1 MRDKLAALTRPR
13 RLLVAAGALLLLA
26 GALLAGQN
34 LLIERRAAR
43 QTADLLAAV
52 ETRIAA
58 PADLPAPEVTGDP
71 WAGYEV
77 IGVVA
82 LPDLGLSLPVLA
94 DYTQDL
100 LAVAP
105 CRYTDDLALEPGQL
119 VVAGHNYRTHFG
131 RLGELA
137 PGSRITWQN
146 LDGVTYTYTV
156 TEVTEIDAGDRE
168 ALEQGDWDL
177 TLFTCD
183 VTRTRRI
190 LVRAALE
197 A

>member
-1 MRDKLAALTRPR
+1 MRDKLAALTRSR
-13 RLLVAAGALLLLA
+13 RPLVAAGALLLLA

-34 LLIERRAAR
+34 LLTERRAAR

-77 IGVVA
+77 IGVVG

-131 RLGELA
+131 RLGELS

>member
-1 MRDKLAALTRPR
+1 MCDRLAALTRPR

-34 LLIERRAAR
+34 LLTERRAAR

-77 IGVVA
+77 IGVVG

-137 PGSRITWQN
+137 PGCRITWQN

>member
-1 MRDKLAALTRPR
+1 MRDRLAALTRSR
-13 RLLVAAGALLLLA
+13 RPLVAAGALLLLA

-34 LLIERRAAR
+34 LLTERRAAR

-77 IGVVA
+77 IGVVG

>member
-34 LLIERRAAR
+34 LLTERRAAR

-77 IGVVA
+77 IGVVG

-131 RLGELA
+131 RLGELS

>member
-34 LLIERRAAR
+34 LLTERRAAR

-58 PADLPAPEVTGDP
+58 PADLPAPEVTRDP
-71 WAGYEV
+71 WTGYEV
-77 IGVVA
+77 IGVVG

-131 RLGELA
+131 RLGELS

-197 A
+197 T

>member
-34 LLIERRAAR
+34 LLTERRAAR

-77 IGVVA
+77 IGVVG

-94 DYTQDL
+94 GYTQDL

-156 TEVTEIDAGDRE
+156 TEVTEIDAGGRE

>member
-1 MRDKLAALTRPR
+1 MRDKLAALTRSR
-13 RLLVAAGALLLLA
+13 RRLVAAGALLLLA

-34 LLIERRAAR
+34 LLTERRAAR

-77 IGVVA
+77 IGVVG

>member
-34 LLIERRAAR
+34 LLTERRAAR

-77 IGVVA
+77 IGVVG

-146 LDGVTYTYTV
+146 LDGVTYTFTV

>member
-1 MRDKLAALTRPR
+1 MRDKLAALTRSR
-13 RLLVAAGALLLLA
+13 RPLVAAGALLLLA

-34 LLIERRAAR
+34 LLTERRAAR

-77 IGVVA
+77 IGVVG

-94 DYTQDL
+94 GYTQDL

-137 PGSRITWQN
+137 PGCRITWQN
-146 LDGVTYTYTV
+146 LDGVT
-156 TEVTEIDAGDRE
+156 
-168 ALEQGDWDL
+168 
-177 TLFTCD
+177 
-183 VTRTRRI
+183 
-190 LVRAALE
+190 
-197 A
+197 

>member
-13 RLLVAAGALLLLA
+13 RLLVTAGALLLLA

-34 LLIERRAAR
+34 LLTERRAAR

-77 IGVVA
+77 IGVVG

-197 A
+197 T

>member
-34 LLIERRAAR
+34 LLTERRAAR

-77 IGVVA
+77 IGVVG

-105 CRYTDDLALEPGQL
+105 RRYTDDLALEPGQL

>member
-1 MRDKLAALTRPR
+1 MRDKLAALTRSR
-13 RLLVAAGALLLLA
+13 RPLVAAGALLLLA

-34 LLIERRAAR
+34 LLTERRAAR

-77 IGVVA
+77 IGVVS
-82 LPDLGLSLPVLA
+82 LPDLGLSMPVLA

-156 TEVTEIDAGDRE
+156 TEITEIDAGDRE

>member
-1 MRDKLAALTRPR
+1 MRDRLAALTRPR

-34 LLIERRAAR
+34 LLTERRAAR

-77 IGVVA
+77 IGVVG

-131 RLGELA
+131 RLGELN

-197 A
+197 T

>member
-13 RLLVAAGALLLLA
+13 RRLVAAGALLLLA

-34 LLIERRAAR
+34 LLTERRAAR

-77 IGVVA
+77 IGVVG

-94 DYTQDL
+94 GYTQDL

-146 LDGVTYTYTV
+146 LDGVTYAYTV
-156 TEVTEIDAGDRE
+156 TEITEIDAGDRE

>member
-34 LLIERRAAR
+34 LLTERRAAR

-77 IGVVA
+77 IGVVG

-146 LDGVTYTYTV
+146 LDGVTYAYSA
-156 TEVTEIDAGDRE
+156 TEVTEIDAGHRE

>member
-1 MRDKLAALTRPR
+1 MRDKLAALTRSR
-13 RLLVAAGALLLLA
+13 RPLVAAGALLLLA

-34 LLIERRAAR
+34 LLTERRAAR

-77 IGVVA
+77 IGVVG

-94 DYTQDL
+94 GYTQDL

-131 RLGELA
+131 RLGELS

>member
-34 LLIERRAAR
+34 LLTERRAAR

-77 IGVVA
+77 IGVVG

-197 A
+197 T

>member
-34 LLIERRAAR
+34 LLTERRAAR
-43 QTADLLAAV
+43 QTADLLASV

-77 IGVVA
+77 IGVVG

>member
-1 MRDKLAALTRPR
+1 MRDRLAALTRPR

-34 LLIERRAAR
+34 LLTERRAAR

-197 A
+197 T

>member
-34 LLIERRAAR
+34 LLTERRAAR

-77 IGVVA
+77 IGVVG

-94 DYTQDL
+94 GYTQDL

>member
-1 MRDKLAALTRPR
+1 MCDRLAALTRFR
-13 RLLVAAGALLLLA
+13 RLLVTAGALLLLA
-26 GALLAGQN
+26 GTLLAGQN
-34 LLIERRAAR
+34 LLTERRAAR

-77 IGVVA
+77 IGVVG

>member
-1 MRDKLAALTRPR
+1 MRDKLAAFTRPR

-34 LLIERRAAR
+34 LLTERRAAR

-77 IGVVA
+77 IGVVG

>member
-34 LLIERRAAR
+34 LLTERRAAR

-77 IGVVA
+77 IGVVG

-94 DYTQDL
+94 GYTQDL

-137 PGSRITWQN
+137 SGSRITWQN

>member
-1 MRDKLAALTRPR
+1 MRDKLAAFTRPR

-34 LLIERRAAR
+34 LLTERRAAR

-58 PADLPAPEVTGDP
+58 PADLPAPEGTGDP

-77 IGVVA
+77 IGVVG

>member
-34 LLIERRAAR
+34 LLTERRAAR

-58 PADLPAPEVTGDP
+58 PADPPAPEVTGDP

-77 IGVVA
+77 IGVVG

>member
-34 LLIERRAAR
+34 LLTERRAAR

-77 IGVVA
+77 IGVVG

-94 DYTQDL
+94 GYTQDL

-146 LDGVTYTYTV
+146 LDGVTYAYTV

>member
-34 LLIERRAAR
+34 LLTERRAAR

-77 IGVVA
+77 IGVVG

-94 DYTQDL
+94 GYTQDL

-131 RLGELA
+131 RLGELS

-197 A
+197 T

>member
-1 MRDKLAALTRPR
+1 MRDKLAALTRSR

-34 LLIERRAAR
+34 LLTERRAAR

-77 IGVVA
+77 IGVVG
-82 LPDLGLSLPVLA
+82 LPDLGLGLPVLA

>member
-1 MRDKLAALTRPR
+1 MRDRLAALTRPR

-26 GALLAGQN
+26 GTLLAGQN
-34 LLIERRAAR
+34 LLTERRAAR

-77 IGVVA
+77 IGVVG

>member
-34 LLIERRAAR
+34 LLTERRAAR

-77 IGVVA
+77 IGVVS

>member
-34 LLIERRAAR
+34 LLTERRAAR
-43 QTADLLAAV
+43 QTADLLASV

-77 IGVVA
+77 IGVVG

-94 DYTQDL
+94 GYTQDL

>member
-1 MRDKLAALTRPR
+1 MRDKLAAFTRPR

-34 LLIERRAAR
+34 LLTERRAAR

-71 WAGYEV
+71 WAGYGV
-77 IGVVA
+77 IGVVG

>member
-34 LLIERRAAR
+34 LLTERRAAR
-43 QTADLLAAV
+43 RTADLLAAV

-58 PADLPAPEVTGDP
+58 PADLPAPEVTRDP
-71 WAGYEV
+71 WTGYEV
-77 IGVVA
+77 IGVVG

-146 LDGVTYTYTV
+146 LDGVTYTYTAAAAP
-156 TEVTEIDAGDRE
+156 EIDAGARA
-168 ALEQGDWDL
+168 ALERGDWDL

>member
-34 LLIERRAAR
+34 LLTERRAAR

-71 WAGYEV
+71 WAGYGV
-77 IGVVA
+77 IGVVG

-137 PGSRITWQN
+137 PGSRITWKN

-197 A
+197 T

>member
-1 MRDKLAALTRPR
+1 MRDKLAAFTRPR

-34 LLIERRAAR
+34 LLTERRAAR
-43 QTADLLAAV
+43 RTADLLAAV

-77 IGVVA
+77 IGVVG

>member
-1 MRDKLAALTRPR
+1 MRDKLAALTRSR
-13 RLLVAAGALLLLA
+13 RPLVAAGALLLLA

-34 LLIERRAAR
+34 LLTERRAAR

-77 IGVVA
+77 IGVVG

>member
-1 MRDKLAALTRPR
+1 MRDTLAALTRPR

-34 LLIERRAAR
+34 LLTERRAAR

-77 IGVVA
+77 IGVVG

-146 LDGVTYTYTV
+146 LDGVTYAYTV

>member
-1 MRDKLAALTRPR
+1 MRDRLAALTRPR

-34 LLIERRAAR
+34 LLTERRAAR

-77 IGVVA
+77 IGVVG

-131 RLGELA
+131 RLEELA

>member
-34 LLIERRAAR
+34 LLTERRAAR

-77 IGVVA
+77 IGVVG

-137 PGSRITWQN
+137 SGSRITWQN